1 MLSIRN
7 LTKTYNNGVKALNG
21 VSLEIPNGMFGL
33 LGPNGAGKSSLMRTL
48 ATLQEPDTGEAFLS
62 DIDIINNKEELRKV
76 LGYLPQEFGV
86 YPRVSPDL
94 MLDHLATLKGITS
107 RGERKDIVDALLQ
120 QTNLL
125 DVRKKSIDTFSGG
138 MKQRFGIAQALIG
151 NPQLIIVDEPTAG
164 LDPSERNRFHNLLAE
179 IGENVVVIL
188 STHIVDDVSDLCAN
202 MAIMGK
208 GQILLT
214 GKPTDVLDQ
223 LKNRLWR
230 TRIKR
235 TELASYREDH
245 QVILSHL
252 SAGETVI
259 HVLSDSAPGDAF
271 EPVDANLEDVYFS
284 TLIANGVDVSF

>member
-1 MLSIRN
+1 MLSIRD

-48 ATLQEPDTGEAFLS
+48 ATLQEPDGGEAFLG
-62 DIDIINNKEELRKV
+62 DIDIINNKEALRKV

-86 YPRVSPDL
+86 YPRVSPEL

-107 RGERKDIVDALLQ
+107 RGERKDTVDALLQ
-120 QTNLL
+120 QTNLQ

-208 GQILLT
+208 GEILLT
-214 GKPTDVLDQ
+214 GKPTEVLDQ

-235 TELASYREDH
+235 TELANYREDYE
-245 QVILSHL
+245 VILSHL

-259 HVLSDSAPGDAF
+259 HVLSDNSPGDAF